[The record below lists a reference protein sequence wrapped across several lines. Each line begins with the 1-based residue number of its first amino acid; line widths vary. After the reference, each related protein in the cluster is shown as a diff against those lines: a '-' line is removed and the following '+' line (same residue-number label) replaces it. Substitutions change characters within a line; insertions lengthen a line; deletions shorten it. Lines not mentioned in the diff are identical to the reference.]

1 MTTRRRAPAMKREAT
16 KSKLRSFSF
25 TVILFCLHIP
35 SILRLP
41 PTLTAFCL
49 LKQSLG
55 LPYLY
60 SPKMRYPPS
69 FSSANI
75 LISAIKTDR
84 ICWCGCVGEPY
95 AAVLQGTAVLLLAVL
110 QYFHVPPE
118 SVPMVAL
125 PVYTFLRSTSRKLYI
140 FFRREWWWESFVSVG
155 VYHLFEEK
163 DEERLGRNVA
173 YAEYFSKG
181 QSKCRSMKS
190 SKKSERALMGR
201 CSKPR
206 TGKAGKLLH

>member
-1 MTTRRRAPAMKREAT
+1 MGEAT
-16 KSKLRSFSF
+16 KSKIRSFSF

-69 FSSANI
+69 SSSATI
-75 LISAIKTDR
+75 LISAIKSYR
-84 ICWCGCVGEPY
+84 ICWCGCVGEPC
-95 AAVLQGTAVLLLAVL
+95 AAVLQLAVL

-125 PVYTFLRSTSRKLYI
+125 PVYTFLRFT
-140 FFRREWWWESFVSVG
+140 
-155 VYHLFEEK
+155 
-163 DEERLGRNVA
+163 
-173 YAEYFSKG
+173 
-181 QSKCRSMKS
+181 
-190 SKKSERALMGR
+190 
-201 CSKPR
+201 
-206 TGKAGKLLH
+206 

>member
-1 MTTRRRAPAMKREAT
+1 MGNLQHGLGKPRRRMLRLTVMRTTTKWAWVGTRMSAAAARTMMTTRRRAPATKREAT
-16 KSKLRSFSF
+16 KSKFRSFSF

-41 PTLTAFCL
+41 PTLSAFCL

-60 SPKMRYPPS
+60 SPKMRHPPS
-69 FSSANI
+69 SSSATI
-75 LISAIKTDR
+75 LISAIKSDR

-95 AAVLQGTAVLLLAVL
+95 AAVLQGTAVLLLALL

-125 PVYTFLRSTSRKLYI
+125 PVYTFLRSTTRKLYI
-140 FFRREWWWESFVSVG
+140 FFRR
-155 VYHLFEEK
+155 
-163 DEERLGRNVA
+163 
-173 YAEYFSKG
+173 
-181 QSKCRSMKS
+181 
-190 SKKSERALMGR
+190 KK
-201 CSKPR
+201 K
-206 TGKAGKLLH
+206 

>member
-1 MTTRRRAPAMKREAT
+1 MGMTTRRRAPATKREAT
-16 KSKLRSFSF
+16 KSKFRSFSF

-60 SPKMRYPPS
+60 SPKMRYLS
-69 FSSANI
+69 SSSSAII

-125 PVYTFLRSTSRKLYI
+125 PVYKFLRFTSRKLYI
-140 FFRREWWWESFVSVG
+140 FFRR
-155 VYHLFEEK
+155 K
-163 DEERLGRNVA
+163 
-173 YAEYFSKG
+173 K
-181 QSKCRSMKS
+181 KKKKKKK
-190 SKKSERALMGR
+190 KKS
-201 CSKPR
+201 
-206 TGKAGKLLH
+206 